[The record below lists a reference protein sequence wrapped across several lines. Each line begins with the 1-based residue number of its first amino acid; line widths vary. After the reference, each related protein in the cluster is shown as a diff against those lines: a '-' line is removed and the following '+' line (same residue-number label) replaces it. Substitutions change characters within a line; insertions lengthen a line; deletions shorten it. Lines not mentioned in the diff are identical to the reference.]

1 MTEEDIKQLEE
12 KILLATIEAELIIN
26 LNNKYID
33 KKVVKRKVLK
43 HQIKKTIVK

>member
-12 KILLATIEAELIIN
+12 KILLTTIEAELIVN
-26 LNNKYID
+26 LNEKFID

-43 HQIKKTIVK
+43 PQIKKTIK